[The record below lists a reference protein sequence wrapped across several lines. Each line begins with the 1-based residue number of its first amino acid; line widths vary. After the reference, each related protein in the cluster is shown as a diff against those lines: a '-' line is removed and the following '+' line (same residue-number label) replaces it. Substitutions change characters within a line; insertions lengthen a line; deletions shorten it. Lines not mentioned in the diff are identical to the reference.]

1 MTRQSS
7 IIDASAKALS
17 HFDRL
22 TGVARESVRVMRA
35 AESMALPGKYRWEF
49 PEKDS
54 LLKNKQSFEAGLLF
68 KRRIVGDGSGRGS
81 IGDPGWSETDDR
93 NRPRGVNGRQRAAM
107 VTAGARV
114 VRAIPD
120 LSRAMNALSQVE
132 SGSVGG
138 AALDSR
144 KYAPTRLASNSDAS
158 DRARASR
165 ERIRP
170 SFADPRVL
178 AKVRVAPSIRGVVP
192 PSGVLQREFAPPAG
206 DVRVSNDGGGRAPI
220 TINSSPTVVINAA
233 AGGAVQHDVIG
244 ALRAHREELFDQL
257 KRESARRERAQF

>member
-93 NRPRGVNGRQRAAM
+93 NRPRGVKWAA
-107 VTAGARV
+107 ARG
-114 VRAIPD
+114 D
-120 LSRAMNALSQVE
+120 
-132 SGSVGG
+132 GHCGG
-138 AALDSR
+138 ACRSSDSGFV
-144 KYAPTRLASNSDAS
+144 TRDECS
-158 DRARASR
+158 
-165 ERIRP
+165 
-170 SFADPRVL
+170 
-178 AKVRVAPSIRGVVP
+178 VAG
-192 PSGVLQREFAPPAG
+192 
-206 DVRVSNDGGGRAPI
+206 
-220 TINSSPTVVINAA
+220 
-233 AGGAVQHDVIG
+233 
-244 ALRAHREELFDQL
+244 
-257 KRESARRERAQF
+257 

>member
-7 IIDASAKALS
+7 IIDASARALS
-17 HFDRL
+17 HFDRMSQ
-22 TGVARESVRVMRA
+22 VARESVRVMRA

-93 NRPRGVNGRQRAAM
+93 NRPRGGIGRQRAAM
-107 VTAGARV
+107 VSAGARV

-158 DRARASR
+158 VPSASKSRKNTNVVRRCGSTGQGSRCPIDSRSRAAIGCS
-165 ERIRP
+165 
-170 SFADPRVL
+170 AARVC
-178 AKVRVAPSIRGVVP
+178 
-192 PSGVLQREFAPPAG
+192 
-206 DVRVSNDGGGRAPI
+206 
-220 TINSSPTVVINAA
+220 A
-233 AGGAVQHDVIG
+233 AGG
-244 ALRAHREELFDQL
+244 RCTCFE
-257 KRESARRERAQF
+257 